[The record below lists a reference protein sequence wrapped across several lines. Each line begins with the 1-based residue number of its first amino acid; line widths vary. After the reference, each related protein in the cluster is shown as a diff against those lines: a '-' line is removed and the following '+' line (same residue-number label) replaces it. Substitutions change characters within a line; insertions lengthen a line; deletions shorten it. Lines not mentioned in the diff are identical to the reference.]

1 MKTNHKESNI
11 VENHTIEINSDEQAE
26 KLPTNSDVIHESSE
40 EHLDIHGIWNSHEDL
55 IAVSTNGN
63 NNINFVLDSST

>member
-1 MKTNHKESNI
+1 MKSNHKESNI
-11 VENHTIEINSDEQAE
+11 VENHINEINSDEQAE
-26 KLPTNSDVIHESSE
+26 KLPTNNDAIHESSE

-63 NNINFVLDSST
+63 SNINFVLESSS